1 MLTRRN
7 PRHRPS
13 HLLAITWAFR
23 IYVFILLAAAIVWG
37 VYVGVPSPTTTPPA
51 PHPSDIQPEGNF
63 E

>member
-13 HLLAITWAFR
+13 RLLTVAWAFR
-23 IYVFILLAAAIVWG
+23 IYVFIVLAVGIVWG
-37 VYVGVPSPTTTPPA
+37 VYVGFTSPTITPPP
-51 PHPSDIQPEGNF
+51 PHASDIQPEGNF